1 MAWLNRIWNTLRSHA
16 LQDELDEEL
25 RLHLDLRAQ
34 ELERAG
40 MTHDE
45 ARAAATRQ
53 FGNATLQTERM
64 RRMDVAAWMET
75 LFSDL
80 RYATRQFRR
89 NPLFSSIAILS
100 LALGIGANAA
110 IFSVMNAV
118 LLRALPV
125 HDPQQL
131 VILTNPDD
139 AGMWHGIADGER
151 EIISYP
157 EFLQL
162 RQRLTT
168 LSGLCVSQS
177 SFARWQIRISGGEQ
191 EEAQGRLVSENYF
204 SVLGVEPAIGRVFN
218 EQDAAGV
225 GRDPYAVISYNYW
238 QRRFGGRTDVLET
251 PIKLNG
257 ATITV
262 IGVAARGFQG
272 ETGGQDPDMW
282 LPVLMQPLINP
293 GRDWLHDDVGHPYN
307 TIWLHAFGRL
317 KSGSTLSS
325 LQAEVNVVFKSMLDA
340 FYPATLP
347 PEQKREAFSQ
357 HLVVH
362 EAGTGAFNGRND
374 LTTQLKILLAV
385 AGLVLLIA
393 CANVANL
400 LLARATARKREVG
413 VRLSIGASRM
423 RLFRQF
429 LTESLL
435 LSLLGGAAGLFM
447 AWGGS
452 RILVRLLS
460 DPQQEMSIS
469 TRLDWR
475 ILAFTSGVT
484 LFTGVLFGLA
494 PSLRASRADVN
505 LSLRETGQGITRP
518 RGRLNVAKSLVVGQ
532 VALSLLLVIGAGL
545 FLRTLWNLQAIDLGY
560 PKEHLLQ
567 VDVDGI
573 TAGYKGQE
581 LASFYREV
589 AGRLQALPGVRGAT
603 YSVHGLMTGGDS
615 NTHMQAEG
623 FTPQREEDKEAR
635 YDQVAPG
642 YFAVMGIP
650 LLLGR
655 EVGAQDTA
663 TSNRIC
669 VINEE
674 LAKRFFAGRNP
685 IGLHLTRS
693 FGDRTPL
700 EIVGVVK
707 NSRSRSLQEDIAP
720 RFYLP
725 VDQGAEDKIAESVV
739 FEIRTV
745 GDPKAIVATARKA
758 ILGVNPDS
766 PISFAYSMDEVIADY
781 TTFPRLIAQL
791 CAIFGGLALLLAA
804 TGLYGVL
811 SYGVARRTNEI
822 GIRMALGAD
831 KSSVVGM
838 ILRETG
844 VLVMIGLVAGIAT
857 AAGCTHLIASE
868 LYGLGQMDPATFVA
882 AVGILGAVAFI
893 AGYIPA
899 ARAAKVN
906 PVQALR
912 HE

>member
-1 MAWLNRIWNTLRSHA
+1 
-16 LQDELDEEL
+16 
-25 RLHLDLRAQ
+25 
-34 ELERAG
+34 
-40 MTHDE
+40 
-45 ARAAATRQ
+45 
-53 FGNATLQTERM
+53 
-64 RRMDVAAWMET
+64 
-75 LFSDL
+75 
-80 RYATRQFRR
+80 
-89 NPLFSSIAILS
+89 
-100 LALGIGANAA
+100 
-110 IFSVMNAV
+110 
-118 LLRALPV
+118 
-125 HDPQQL
+125 
-131 VILTNPDD
+131 
-139 AGMWHGIADGER
+139 
-151 EIISYP
+151 
-157 EFLQL
+157 
-162 RQRLTT
+162 
-168 LSGLCVSQS
+168 
-177 SFARWQIRISGGEQ
+177 
-191 EEAQGRLVSENYF
+191 
-204 SVLGVEPAIGRVFN
+204 
-218 EQDAAGV
+218 
-225 GRDPYAVISYNYW
+225 
-238 QRRFGGRTDVLET
+238 
-251 PIKLNG
+251 
-257 ATITV
+257 
-262 IGVAARGFQG
+262 
-272 ETGGQDPDMW
+272 
-282 LPVLMQPLINP
+282 
-293 GRDWLHDDVGHPYN
+293 
-307 TIWLHAFGRL
+307 
-317 KSGSTLSS
+317 
-325 LQAEVNVVFKSMLDA
+325 
-340 FYPATLP
+340 
-347 PEQKREAFSQ
+347 
-357 HLVVH
+357 
-362 EAGTGAFNGRND
+362 
-374 LTTQLKILLAV
+374 
-385 AGLVLLIA
+385 
-393 CANVANL
+393 
-400 LLARATARKREVG
+400 
-413 VRLSIGASRM
+413 
-423 RLFRQF
+423 
-429 LTESLL
+429 
-435 LSLLGGAAGLFM
+435 
-447 AWGGS
+447 
-452 RILVRLLS
+452 
-460 DPQQEMSIS
+460 
-469 TRLDWR
+469 
-475 ILAFTSGVT
+475 
-484 LFTGVLFGLA
+484 
-494 PSLRASRADVN
+494 
-505 LSLRETGQGITRP
+505 
-518 RGRLNVAKSLVVGQ
+518 
-532 VALSLLLVIGAGL
+532 
-545 FLRTLWNLQAIDLGY
+545 
-560 PKEHLLQ
+560 
-567 VDVDGI
+567 
-573 TAGYKGQE
+573 
-581 LASFYREV
+581 
-589 AGRLQALPGVRGAT
+589 
-603 YSVHGLMTGGDS
+603 MTGGDS

-745 GDPKAIVATARKA
+745 GDPKAIVATVRKA

-857 AAGCTHLIASE
+857 AAGCAHLIASE
-868 LYGLGQMDPATFVA
+868 LYGLGQMDPATFVV